1 MIAVPEVAEFASSL
15 RSDPQNESKD
25 IDVLLGIRS
34 HQVDEQAP
42 HGGISIGAEPPSEAP
57 QLNSISQLVSQEDS
71 SLGSESPFVAVP
83 WKDWD
88 DFFGHP
94 LRPTPGDRVCEL
106 LEHPV
111 MSFLVIEN
119 ELDQIPSSR

>member
-1 MIAVPEVAEFASSL
+1 MIVLPEVAELASAL
-15 RSDPQNESKD
+15 GGDPQNESKD

-42 HGGISIGAEPPSEAP
+42 QGGVSIGAEPLSEAP
-57 QLNSISQLVSQEDS
+57 QLLSISQLVSQEGS
-71 SLGSESPFVAVP
+71 SLGSESSFVAVP
-83 WKDWD
+83 WKDWN

-94 LRPTPGDRVCEL
+94 LRPTPGDRVGEF

-119 ELDQIPSSR
+119 QLDQIPSRR